1 MRPISFTTIALA
13 AADTNLIAET
23 QTPGA
28 AGNLT
33 LTASAAALVSATAKP
48 RYGLFISIDCAG
60 ADAARTFTVTGTRPG
75 GLAQTEAI
83 AGSNGSQTLSA
94 LYWESV
100 TQIAVDAATAG
111 AVIVGIRQT
120 GATDWIPLDLY
131 LPNAQTAIQVNVS
144 GTINYSVVYT
154 IEDPSDSAITPLAIA
169 HPVAGLTTGSTDVSG
184 QATVIMRAV
193 RLLINSGS
201 GTALMTIVQQ
211 SAL

>member
-1 MRPISFTTIALA
+1 MRPIAFTTITLA

-23 QTPGA
+23 QTPLV

-33 LTASAAALVSATAKP
+33 LTTSAAALVSTSAKP

-60 ADAARTFTVTGTRPG
+60 ADAGRTFTVTGTRPG
-75 GLAQTEAI
+75 GASQTEAI
-83 AGSNGSQTLSA
+83 AGSNGGQTLSA
-94 LYWESV
+94 KYWESV

-111 AVIVGIRQT
+111 AVIVGTRQT
-120 GATDWIPLDLY
+120 GATDWIPLDIY
-131 LPNAQTAIQVNVS
+131 TPNQDTAIQVNVT

-154 IEDPSDSAITPLAIA
+154 IEDPFDTSITQVAIA

-201 GTALMTIVQQ
+201 GTAYVTIVQQ
-211 SAL
+211 STK